1 MATGIASWSQTA
13 ATNATADSA
22 VNFAEGMA
30 PSAVNDSA
38 RGLMSSGAK
47 YRDDTAGTLTTGG
60 TSTAYTLTSNQSFAS
75 LTALNG
81 MELTVRFNATNG
93 AAPTLAVDSLTAKP
107 IQVSSTVAVGTG
119 VILLNSIWSVTYD
132 NSAGAFILRGVPAS
146 VQDSTVNTASI
157 AANAVTLAKLATQAD
172 QTILGNVSGGSAVP
186 SALTI
191 GAGLTGASGTLKSA
205 FPPPA
210 AFKNLSIKVASNTTV
225 TVAADFVATTNGTTY
240 QTTAVSSTVNLGT
253 SVAVDALDIG
263 TIAIDSWY
271 YIWVIAKADGT
282 TKCVASLQSTANAT
296 FLSNLAAIASGAYT
310 YYARI
315 GAVRTI
321 HASATLYGTWQLGRR
336 AQYVVGLAQTTSI
349 PNLVGGIAAS
359 TFSLTSPTL
368 VSISLAP
375 LVPSTASVVT
385 VNASSKWAGGVTSN
399 VLVAPSQAY
408 SGANNGPQGSNA
420 MSYPVYINGGAAS
433 SQIGS
438 IVLEALSLSYASD
451 GSGGAVCVAGWD
463 DNI

>member
-38 RGLMSSGAK
+38 RGLMASGAK

-119 VILLNSIWSVTYD
+119 VILLNSIWAVTYD

-146 VQDSTVNTASI
+146 VQDGTVNTASI

-172 QTILGNVSGGSAVP
+172 QTLLGNVSGGSAVP

-296 FLSNLAAIASGAYT
+296 FLSNLAAIASSAYT

-321 HASATLYGTWQLGRR
+321 HATATLYGTWQFGRQ
-336 AQYVVGLAQTTSI
+336 AQYVMGLAQTTVPPIIDS
-349 PNLVGGIAAS
+349 GIKGTFAAV
-359 TFSLTSPTL
+359 SPTL
-368 VSISLAP
+368 LAVSVSAFVPTTACEISVSATNQWTNLT
-375 LVPSTASVVT
+375 LGS
-385 VNASSKWAGGVTSN
+385 
-399 VLVAPSQAY
+399 VLVAPSTAW
-408 SGANNGPQGSNA
+408 GGTNMGPQGANGVMHPIYLGA
-420 MSYPVYINGGAAS
+420 GGANAVQARITLEATTIAWAS
-433 SQIGS
+433 STAGCAIQC
-438 IVLEALSLSYASD
+438 D
-451 GSGGAVCVAGWD
+451 GWT